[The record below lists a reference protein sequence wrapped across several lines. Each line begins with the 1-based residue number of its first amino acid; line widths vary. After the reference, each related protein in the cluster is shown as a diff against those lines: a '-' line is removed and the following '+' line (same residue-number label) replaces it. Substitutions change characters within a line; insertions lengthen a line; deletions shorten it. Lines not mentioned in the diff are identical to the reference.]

1 MAIDSQQEPWLRELD
16 MRDALP
22 AIAQPILCLMQVR
35 EDLEKW
41 TTGLTDEQVWTPV
54 HGLTPLGFHL
64 KHLAGST
71 RRLTA
76 YLQGKAVTDEMLVE
90 LRDEKTPGTPL
101 ADLLQ
106 RISQAFESAEHAMR
120 LVCDEDGLRAVR
132 FVGRKKI
139 RTNVAALAIHIGEHA
154 QRHLGEAIV
163 LCQLLRA

>member
-1 MAIDSQQEPWLRELD
+1 
-16 MRDALP
+16 
-22 AIAQPILCLMQVR
+22 MQVR

-41 TTGLTDEQVWTPV
+41 TAGLTDEQVWKPV
-54 HGLTPLGFHL
+54 HGLTPLGFHIR
-64 KHLAGST
+64 HIAGST

-76 YLQGKAVTDEMLVE
+76 YLRGEPVTDEMLAE

-101 ADLLQ
+101 ADLLK
-106 RISQAFESAEHAMR
+106 RISDAFESAERGMR
-120 LVCDEDGLRAVR
+120 LVRDDDTLRAAR